1 MTPASISPKVT
12 AASLASAVATILV
25 WALSLLGVD
34 VPAAVAS
41 AVVALLTFG
50 AGYLVT
56 DPLRQ
61 TYPDTTIEP
70 YEPRY
75 DVEPGADA

>member
-61 TYPDTTIEP
+61 AYPDATIEP